1 MAQKSTA
8 SDMFLRPDHLIRDE
22 VKMYADTLRRFV
34 NEKVIPHEAEYDD
47 LWDWTERKEQTIVHD
62 LFQELWMDLGLQ
74 AAQVPAPFGG
84 HDDRSMVETGA
95 IVLEVARGDHGL
107 AETGFISGWAVASTM
122 LPTPNEAIMK
132 KIADGMLGKEPFVVC
147 SAITEPHGGGAVE
160 DMRLKGSQTK
170 TRARLEGHEWVI
182 NGEKLWPSGYREA
195 KAFVVVCAIEGK
207 EYPNNVAQIYVP
219 ADVPGVST
227 GKPYQKMGTATD
239 TNGEIWFENVRV
251 PKENL
256 LHEGED
262 EVKSLIAKC
271 TIGRAFASSFTVG
284 IMRRAYEIL
293 KAYVDSR
300 EIAGVPMKDHGAM
313 AYELGKVASDILAAE
328 MVFWNTL
335 ERLSNPEVYGPPWD
349 HKQLVA
355 ASVMDNVAGEFGSKV
370 LNRCVELMG
379 SYGYAKEGKM
389 EKLLRDAKIGQI
401 VVGGPV
407 LRTLEAAR
415 YYFGTETV

>member
-1 MAQKSTA
+1 MAQMTTA
-8 SDMFLRPDHLIRDE
+8 RDMFLRPDHLIRDE
-22 VKMYADTLRRFV
+22 VRMYADTLRRFV

-62 LFQELWMDLGLQ
+62 LFKELWIDLGLQ
-74 AAQVPAPFGG
+74 AAQVPAPYGG
-84 HDDRSMVETGA
+84 QDDRSMVETGA

-122 LPTPNEAIMK
+122 LPTPNEAVMK

-147 SAITEPHGGGAVE
+147 SAITEPHGGGGVE

-170 TRARLEGHEWVI
+170 TRARLEGDEWVI

-207 EYPNNVAQIYVP
+207 EYPDNIAQIYVP
-219 ADVPGVST
+219 ADIPGVST

-239 TNGEIWFENVRV
+239 TNGEIWFENARV

-256 LHEGED
+256 LHGGED
-262 EVKSLIAKC
+262 EVKSLLAKC
-271 TIGRAFASSFTVG
+271 TIGRAMACSFTVG

-293 KAYVDSR
+293 KDYVDNR

-313 AYELGKVASDILAAE
+313 AYELGLVASDILAAE
-328 MVFWNTL
+328 MMFWNTL

-355 ASVMDNVAGEFGSKV
+355 ASVMDNVAGECGSKV

-415 YYFGTETV
+415 YYFGTEAV